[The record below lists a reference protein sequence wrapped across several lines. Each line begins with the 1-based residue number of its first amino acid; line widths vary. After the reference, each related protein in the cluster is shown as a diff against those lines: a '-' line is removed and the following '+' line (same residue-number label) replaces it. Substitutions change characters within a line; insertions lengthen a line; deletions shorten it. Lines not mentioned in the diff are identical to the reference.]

1 MSGVRFGPSSYGTA
15 LPKAHENKA
24 GALGNLQAKAT
35 QAAASA
41 YNRRVAT
48 ANTNR
53 KMAAMMAGL
62 SLGGKG
68 RRKTRTH
75 RHRRPKMTRRR

>member
-1 MSGVRFGPSSYGTA
+1 MSGVRFGPSSYGAA
-15 LPKAHENKA
+15 LPKAYENKA
-24 GALGNLQAKAT
+24 AALGNLQT
-35 QAAASA
+35 QYTKAAASA

-68 RRKTRTH
+68 RTKKRAH

>member
-1 MSGVRFGPSSYGTA
+1 MSGVRWGASSYANA
-15 LPKAHENKA
+15 LPKAYENKPA
-24 GALGNLQAKAT
+24 ALGNLQAQYT
-35 QAAASA
+35 TAAAKA

-53 KMAAMMAGL
+53 KLAGLMAGL

-68 RRKTRTH
+68 RRKTRRPRT
-75 RHRRPKMTRRR
+75 RRSKVTRRR